1 LRQQTAQA
9 DGPTVHCSPVWQQ
22 ARQTSDARVCC
33 GRPGRAKENVTQTA
47 HNGRPRLNGWNFGKR
62 LACAHLS
69 QKLEHCIPSLSRNFG
84 GRHGQRF
91 AAPRV
96 VRNAGGGLVVEGQI
110 GELGVVQGAG
120 DEVARDR
127 DRDVFVADL

>member
-1 LRQQTAQA
+1 MVPQCTAVQCGSRRGRHQTLVFVAGGLEGQR
-9 DGPTVHCSPVWQQ
+9 G
-22 ARQTSDARVCC
+22 
-33 GRPGRAKENVTQTA
+33 NVKQTA
-47 HNGRPRLNGWNFGKR
+47 HNGRPHLNGWNFEKR

-69 QKLEHCIPSLSRNFG
+69 QKLEHREPSLSRNFG

-96 VRNAGGGLVVEGQI
+96 VRNAGGGRVVEVQR

-127 DRDVFVADL
+127 DGDVFVAVL

>member
-1 LRQQTAQA
+1 MVPQCTAVQCGGRRGRHQTLVFVAGGLEGQR
-9 DGPTVHCSPVWQQ
+9 G
-22 ARQTSDARVCC
+22 
-33 GRPGRAKENVTQTA
+33 NVKQTA
-47 HNGRPRLNGWNFGKR
+47 HNGRPHLNGWNFEKR

-69 QKLEHCIPSLSRNFG
+69 QKLEHRLPSLSRNFG

-96 VRNAGGGLVVEGQI
+96 VRNAGGGLVVEEQR

-127 DRDVFVADL
+127 DGDVFVAPL

>member
-1 LRQQTAQA
+1 VFVAGGLLRLEGQ
-9 DGPTVHCSPVWQQ
+9 
-22 ARQTSDARVCC
+22 
-33 GRPGRAKENVTQTA
+33 RANVKQTA
-47 HNGRPRLNGWNFGKR
+47 HNGRPHLNGWNFEKR

-69 QKLEHCIPSLSRNFG
+69 QKLEHRRPSLSRNLG

-96 VRNAGGGLVVEGQI
+96 VRNAGGGRVVENQR

-127 DRDVFVADL
+127 DRDLFVVLL

>member
-1 LRQQTAQA
+1 MVPQCTAVQCGSRRGRHQTLVFVAGGLEGQ
-9 DGPTVHCSPVWQQ
+9 
-22 ARQTSDARVCC
+22 
-33 GRPGRAKENVTQTA
+33 RANVKQTA
-47 HNGRPRLNGWNFGKR
+47 HNGRPHLNGWNFEKR
-62 LACAHLS
+62 LARAHLS
-69 QKLEHCIPSLSRNFG
+69 QKLEHRRPSLSRNFG

-96 VRNAGGGLVVEGQI
+96 VRNTGGGLVVEAQI
-110 GELGVVQGAG
+110 GELRVVQGAG